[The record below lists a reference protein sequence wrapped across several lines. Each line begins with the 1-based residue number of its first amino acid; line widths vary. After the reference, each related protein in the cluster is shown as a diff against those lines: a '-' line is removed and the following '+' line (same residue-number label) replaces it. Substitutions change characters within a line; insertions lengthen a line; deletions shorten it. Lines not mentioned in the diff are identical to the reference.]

1 MTDDRE
7 AEPREAE
14 PREAGAHHAL
24 GYLLAGLVLL
34 ALSLVFGIWIESR
47 ADEPFT
53 IDLWWNRLVIE
64 FAGPGLTVFAQIM
77 NWLGGGWFAILAVPI
92 AGAIGLV
99 LLKRYWA
106 AAFFITAMIV
116 SAGCVQVLKHTFGR
130 VRPEEI
136 LVIADYG
143 SYPSGHAANGAT
155 LGVVAMILFPRLWVY
170 IVGTAWMLLMAISR
184 TLVHAH
190 WLSDTL
196 GGLMVGAGAVL
207 LVAGVFAVPMAREN
221 AKVAARKASIG

>member
-1 MTDDRE
+1 M
-7 AEPREAE
+7 
-14 PREAGAHHAL
+14 
-24 GYLLAGLVLL
+24 LL
-34 ALSLVFGIWIESR
+34 ALSVGFGIWIASR

-53 IDLWWNRLVIE
+53 IDLWWNLLVIE
-64 FAGPGLTVFAQIM
+64 LAGPVALAFAQVM
-77 NWLGGGWFAILAVPI
+77 DWLGGGWFAVLVVPI
-92 AGAIGLV
+92 AGATGLV
-99 LLKRYWA
+99 LLRRPWA
-106 AAFFITAMIV
+106 AAFFIAAEIV
-116 SAGCVQVLKHTFGR
+116 SAVCVQVLKHVFGR

-155 LGVVAMILFPRLWVY
+155 LGVAAMVLFPRLWVY
-170 IVGTAWMLLMAISR
+170 VVASAWMLLMAISR